1 MYICINYYVSFS
13 IIFMLQLFM
22 KAIVPAYLPMVW
34 YFYLLQVLRLDIKND
49 WKYE

>member
-1 MYICINYYVSFS
+1 
-13 IIFMLQLFM
+13 M
-22 KAIVPAYLPMVW
+22 KAIVPAYLPMVCSV